1 MKTKSFFFALLF
13 TLGALTIGCNDSS
26 EREAVETEPV
36 VFKKEGE
43 LQLLKPDGK
52 SIKKIDIEIADDS
65 YSRQTGLM
73 YRERGSMLDSQGMLF
88 IYPDEAP
95 RSFYM
100 KNTYIPL
107 DILFF
112 SSDSIAVSFQEN
124 TIPEDESSLP
134 SGEPAQYILEINAGL
149 VEKWGV
155 ETGDKI
161 EFEKIE

>member
-1 MKTKSFFFALLF
+1 
-13 TLGALTIGCNDSS
+13 
-26 EREAVETEPV
+26 
-36 VFKKEGE
+36 
-43 LQLLKPDGK
+43 
-52 SIKKIDIEIADDS
+52 
-65 YSRQTGLM
+65 M

-124 TIPEDESSLP
+124 TIPEDENSLP

-149 VEKWGV
+149 VEKWGI

-161 EFEKIE
+161 KFDKIE